1 MARAISII
9 REELAEGISLDKCRK
24 CGRMWTL
31 LLELDSSLLGER
43 VDALGL
49 ASDIRVWLEVMEGS
63 EYSYLDC
70 DHCYPD
76 VALIILKEELPE
88 IKIG

>member
-1 MARAISII
+1 VARAISRI
-9 REELAEGISLDKCRK
+9 REELAEGISLDKCRR

-31 LLELDSSLLGER
+31 LLDLDSSLLGER

-49 ASDIRVWLEVMEGS
+49 ASDMRVWLDVMEVA
-63 EYSYLDC
+63 EYSSLDC

-76 VALIILKEELPE
+76 IALIILKEELPE
-88 IKIG
+88 IMIG